1 MNRIKFL
8 IIGLLIVQIGNA
20 QNPLLIPSTL
30 TGSDINLTLQN
41 GTTQFYSGQTTNTMG
56 ANGNILGPTL
66 ILNQGDFVN
75 FSVTNQLAETT
86 TVHWH
91 GLHVSPEN
99 DGGPHTTIAANSTWT
114 PSFTIMDKASTYW
127 YHPHLHHF
135 TDKHVSK
142 GIAGMIIVK
151 DTDEAALNLPR
162 TYGVDDFPL
171 IIQTKDFD
179 ANNQIVVHSNS
190 DDVVMVNATIDPFLD
205 VPSQVVRYRVLN
217 GSSQRAFN
225 LGLDN
230 NQPFNQIASDGGL
243 LSSPVQLTRLLL
255 APGERA
261 EILIDFSGMN
271 GQTVYLKSYAAE
283 LQNGIYGATNP
294 GLGAGLTMN
303 GYNPN
308 PLNGFDFNIL
318 QFTIGTQSTNPITAI
333 PSNLVTV
340 TPIPAGNSNITRTL
354 TFTPVTAGP
363 NQLNGDFLINGAT
376 MDLNVI
382 NYSVPLNNTEI
393 WELTNQ
399 SAISHPFHIHDVQ
412 FNILTRNGVA
422 PPVNEQG
429 RKDVVLVKPQETV
442 RFIAKFEDF
451 SNDAVPYMYHCHLL
465 THEDGGMMGQFIV
478 SNPPLSVD
486 ENSIDDKFTIYPNP
500 SEGFI
505 NIEVKVNSVVDDIF
519 IYDNLGRIINITVI
533 KNENSIRI
541 EGLQNGVFYIKVIIG
556 KDAVIKKVI
565 AY

>member
-20 QNPLLIPSTL
+20 QNPLLIQSTL
-30 TGSDINLTLQN
+30 TGTDINLTLQN
-41 GTTQFYSGQTTNTMG
+41 GTTQFYPGQITNTMG
-56 ANGNILGPTL
+56 VNGNILGPTL

-99 DGGPHTTIAANSTWT
+99 DGGPHTTIAANSTWS
-114 PSFTIMDKASTYW
+114 PSFTIMDKAATYW

-135 TDKHVSK
+135 TDKHISK

-162 TYGVDDFPL
+162 TYGIDDFPL

-190 DDVVMVNATIDPFLD
+190 DDVIMVNATIDPFLN

-230 NQPFNQIASDGGL
+230 NQPFHQIASDGGL

-271 GQTVYLKSYAAE
+271 GETVYLKSYSSE

-294 GLGAGLTMN
+294 GMGAGMTMN

-308 PLNGFDFNIL
+308 PLNGSDFNII
-318 QFTIGTQSTNPITAI
+318 QFTIITQSTNPITAI

-354 TFTPVTAGP
+354 TFTPVTMGP
-363 NQLNGDFLINGAT
+363 NQLNGDFLINGST
-376 MDLNVI
+376 MDLDVI

-451 SNDAVPYMYHCHLL
+451 TSDTVPYMYHCHLL

-478 SNPPLSVD
+478 TNVLSVN
-486 ENSIDDKFTIYPNP
+486 ENFIDDKFRIYPNP
-500 SEGFI
+500 SKGLI
-505 NIEVKVNSVVDDIF
+505 NIEFNIDSEVDDIF
-519 IYDNLGRIINITVI
+519 IYDNLGRIIYSTII
-533 KNENSIRI
+533 KNENSISVK
-541 EGLQNGVFYIKVIIG
+541 GLRNGVFYIKLIIG